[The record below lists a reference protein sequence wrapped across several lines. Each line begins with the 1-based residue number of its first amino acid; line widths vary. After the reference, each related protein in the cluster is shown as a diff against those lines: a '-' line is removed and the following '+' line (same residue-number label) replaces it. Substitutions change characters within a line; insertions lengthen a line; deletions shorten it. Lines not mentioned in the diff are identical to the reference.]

1 MRKSRTTEM
10 KTIKTVLIGAGYRG
24 MRLLRLMKQIHAF
37 RITAL
42 FDPSSELL
50 PEEKIERFS
59 GETNGYKEMILRH
72 RPDLVVIASPWKWH
86 VEQAMYALE
95 QGCHVALEIKG
106 GLKTDEYCPL
116 ISLAEQK
123 GLRIYPLENTVFMRE
138 NMAML
143 NLVQAGVLGDLV
155 ALRGGYRHD
164 LRDMLIDEQGLPGN
178 PHKPEG
184 IWRSRFY
191 LEENGDLYPTHGLA
205 PLCLAAGVGR
215 TDRIAELTSFASR
228 ACGLKELIARRG
240 GDPLL
245 KIAMGDIVI
254 TQMRTAAGILITL
267 THDTTLP
274 RPRSLDFEL
283 QGSKGIWRGEF
294 RQIYIEGE
302 SPDETWED
310 DREYIERFEHVFWK
324 RWGKEALKHDTH
336 HRGMDYIML
345 RALAADMQGEAVY
358 PATGEDLA
366 LWTSITPHSKLSI
379 AEKRTV
385 FF

>member
-1 MRKSRTTEM
+1 
-10 KTIKTVLIGAGYRG
+10 
-24 MRLLRLMKQIHAF
+24 
-37 RITAL
+37 
-42 FDPSSELL
+42 
-50 PEEKIERFS
+50 
-59 GETNGYKEMILRH
+59 MILRH

-310 DREYIERFEHVFWK
+310 DREYIERFEHVFWE
-324 RWGKEALKHDTH
+324 RWGKEALKHDAH

>member
-143 NLVQAGVLGDLV
+143 NLVQAGVLGNLV

-164 LRDMLIDEQGLPGN
+164 LRDMLIDEQGFR
-178 PHKPEG
+178 E
-184 IWRSRFY
+184 I
-191 LEENGDLYPTHGLA
+191 
-205 PLCLAAGVGR
+205 
-215 TDRIAELTSFASR
+215 LTS
-228 ACGLKELIARRG
+228 LRG
-240 GDPLL
+240 
-245 KIAMGDIVI
+245 
-254 TQMRTAAGILITL
+254 
-267 THDTTLP
+267 
-274 RPRSLDFEL
+274 
-283 QGSKGIWRGEF
+283 
-294 RQIYIEGE
+294 Y
-302 SPDETWED
+302 
-310 DREYIERFEHVFWK
+310 
-324 RWGKEALKHDTH
+324 
-336 HRGMDYIML
+336 
-345 RALAADMQGEAVY
+345 GEA
-358 PATGEDLA
+358 GFI
-366 LWTSITPHSKLSI
+366 W
-379 AEKRTV
+379 KRTV
-385 FF
+385 TFILHTDWHLSVWLPEWDGQTALPNSPRLPHELAA